1 MMYNIS
7 MLRKSNKNKSKGFEN
22 MEVLLNL
29 KAWMVVNRV
38 TQKDFAET
46 LGVSLQTVNNK
57 INGRR
62 AFTLPDI
69 QKLNKAYGVDANVFM

>member
-1 MMYNIS
+1 
-7 MLRKSNKNKSKGFEN
+7 

-29 KAWMVVNRV
+29 KAWMVVNQV

-69 QKLNKAYGVDANVFM
+69 KKLNKAYGVDANVFM

>member
-1 MMYNIS
+1 
-7 MLRKSNKNKSKGFEN
+7 

>member
-1 MMYNIS
+1 MMYNIN
-7 MLRKSNKNKSKGFEN
+7 MLRKRNKNKSKGFEN

-29 KAWMVVNRV
+29 KAWMVVNQV

-46 LGVSLQTVNNK
+46 LGVSPQTVNNK

-69 QKLNKAYGVDANVFM
+69 KKLNKAYGVDANVFI

>member
-1 MMYNIS
+1 
-7 MLRKSNKNKSKGFEN
+7 

-38 TQKDFAET
+38 TQKDFAKT